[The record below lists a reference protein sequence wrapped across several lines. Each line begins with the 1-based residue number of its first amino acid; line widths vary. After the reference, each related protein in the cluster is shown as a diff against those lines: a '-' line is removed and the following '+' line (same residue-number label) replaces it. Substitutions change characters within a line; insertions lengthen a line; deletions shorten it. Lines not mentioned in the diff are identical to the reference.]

1 MILQSVG
8 PPSDQLSH
16 TGDSLPR
23 DNAVVDSWLSLHMVL
38 MLGMC
43 AAALSHLSPSF
54 VVMVWSLIMH
64 RDKWGLG
71 VAAAETA
78 CSLLCCA

>member
-8 PPSDQLSH
+8 PPIDQLSH
-16 TGDSLPR
+16 NGDSLPR
-23 DNAVVDSWLSLHMVL
+23 DKAVVYSWLSLCVVL

-43 AAALSHLSPSF
+43 AATHSNLAPWF
-54 VVMVWSLIMH
+54 VVTVWSLIMH

-71 VAAAETA
+71 VAAA
-78 CSLLCCA
+78 

>member
-8 PPSDQLSH
+8 PPSDQLRH

-23 DNAVVDSWLSLHMVL
+23 DRAVMYSWLSLHVVL

-43 AAALSHLSPSF
+43 AATHSHLTPSF
-54 VVMVWSLIMH
+54 VVMWSLIMH

-71 VAAAETA
+71 VAAT
-78 CSLLCCA
+78 

>member
-1 MILQSVG
+1 MILPSVG
-8 PPSDQLSH
+8 PPIDQLSR

-23 DNAVVDSWLSLHMVL
+23 GKAVVYNWLSLCVVL

-43 AAALSHLSPSF
+43 AATHSHLTPSF

-64 RDKWGLG
+64 SDKWGLG
-71 VAAAETA
+71 VAAAQTA